1 MLGGYLHKNLSRIER
16 FFDILVCMIIL
27 SALKVLLPTLFS
39 FIVGIL
45 ITPALTK
52 VMYTHA
58 MWKRKSRST
67 ENTDAMSSDFQKI
80 HNQHA
85 EVHTPRV
92 GGVVVWISVF
102 ITMIFAYVIQN
113 WISLSV
119 AESHVVT
126 HNLIDKMSFLSR
138 NQTALLVMAFFA
150 GSVFGLIDDL
160 LQIYGK
166 ELHMSDGISR
176 KLRIAFVVTVACV
189 GAWWF
194 YSKLGMDSIHI
205 PFYGDMYL
213 GFGFVFLFILAVLG
227 VFSGG
232 VIDGIDGLAAGV
244 MISAFAS
251 YTLIAFS
258 QTQYDLAALGGTIIG
273 GLLAFLWF
281 NIPPARFYLG
291 ETGMLG
297 LTIVLAMFAF
307 LTKEVLVLLIIAFP
321 LVATSISSSLQMFS
335 KKYFKKKIF
344 RIAPLHHH
352 FQAIGWPSPKVTMRY
367 WIVSVICGVAGVI
380 TALLG

>member
-1 MLGGYLHKNLSRIER
+1 
-16 FFDILVCMIIL
+16 MIIF

-39 FIVGIL
+39 FFIGIAV
-45 ITPALTK
+45 TPVFTS
-52 VMYTHA
+52 VMYKYK
-58 MWKRKSRST
+58 MWKRKSRSS
-67 ENTDAMSSDFQKI
+67 ENTEAMSVDFQKI
-80 HNQHA
+80 HNQQA
-85 EVHTPRV
+85 EINTPRV
-92 GGVVVWISVF
+92 GGIVVWISVF
-102 ITMIFAYVIQN
+102 VTIITACFVQYI
-113 WISLSV
+113 ISDFINI
-119 AESHVVT
+119 EHVVT
-126 HNLIDKMSFLSR
+126 HNIIDRLNFLSL
-138 NQTALLVMAFFA
+138 NQTVLLVIAFFA
-150 GSVFGLIDDL
+150 GSIFGLIDDL

-166 ELHMSDGISR
+166 DFKMSDGIPR
-176 KLRIAFVVTVACV
+176 KLRIVFVVTVACV

-194 YSKLGMDSIHI
+194 YSKLGMNSIHV
-205 PFYGDMYL
+205 PFYGDLYL
-213 GFGFVFLFILAVLG
+213 GFGFVFLFLLTVLG

-258 QTQYDLAALGGTIIG
+258 QQQYDLAALGGAIIG

-307 LTKEVLVLLIIAFP
+307 LTREVLVLLVIAFP
-321 LVATSISSSLQMFS
+321 LVATSLSSSIQMFS
-335 KKYFKKKIF
+335 KKYFHKKVF

-367 WIVSVICGVAGVI
+367 WIVSVICGVSGVI
-380 TALLG
+380 LALLG